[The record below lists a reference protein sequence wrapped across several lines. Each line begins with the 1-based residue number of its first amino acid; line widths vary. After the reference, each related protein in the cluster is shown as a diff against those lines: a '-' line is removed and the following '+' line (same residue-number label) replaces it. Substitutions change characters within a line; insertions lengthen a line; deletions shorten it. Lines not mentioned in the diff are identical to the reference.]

1 MRSHTTLIPFIT
13 LALAIAASAAPAV
26 DQFYDRRSADN
37 TFVSRS
43 SLDLLERRD
52 DPNLHLLSRTE
63 DSGSGT
69 QLSAG
74 ELEARGKNNGRKGK
88 GKNRGGNGQNPNGNN
103 KGKKR
108 KKKNRKPQP
117 KASNP
122 APPVAEASTSTHTLP
137 VAEPVDHASSH
148 TPSVAGHPDAS
159 TSTHTNTPSDADRAS
174 THNADPEAGLSEEE
188 KKEKEAAEAAA
199 RKKKTRNRVIKGAF
213 ALAGLGTFVA
223 GTVAGVLATKRRER
237 RYHCGQ
243 QCIQ

>member
-69 QLSAG
+69 QLSAR
-74 ELEARGKNNGRKGK
+74 ELEARGK
-88 GKNRGGNGQNPNGNN
+88 KNR
-103 KGKKR
+103 KKNR

-117 KASNP
+117 KAPNP
-122 APPVAEASTSTHTLP
+122 APPAEHGEASTTHTLP
-137 VAEPVDHASSH
+137 VAEPVVHASSAH
-148 TPSVAGHPDAS
+148 SVPGHPVNAS
-159 TSTHTNTPSDADRAS
+159 TSTDTNTPSDADRAS

-188 KKEKEAAEAAA
+188 KKEKAAAEAAA
-199 RKKKTRNRVIKGAF
+199 RKKTWIKGAF

-223 GTVAGVLATKRRER
+223 GTVAGVLATKDASGAVSSASSAFSSLGSGLTARKVRDKWPNE
-237 RYHCGQ
+237 YC
-243 QCIQ
+243 